1 MALSHSSVA
10 LPTKAALICSEPA
23 AALRL
28 GRELVSHGL
37 GGAKRIGTDLPALGG
52 ASDAASPTTSTEED
66 LASSLMT
73 AMTELAFLEKRRR
86 PDGIRFLAVFCLF
99 ADSLMCVAL
108 LVPEMDARSGARSH
122 RTAFNIGLVR
132 SPNHQK

>member
-66 LASSLMT
+66 LASTYDDGYDRTGVSRK
-73 AMTELAFLEKRRR
+73 ERR
-86 PDGIRFLAVFCLF
+86 PGGIRFFSAVFF
-99 ADSLMCVAL
+99 WPSPHVNPPSPG
-108 LVPEMDARSGARSH
+108 VSGRPQ
-122 RTAFNIGLVR
+122 V
-132 SPNHQK
+132 

>member
-52 ASDAASPTTSTEED
+52 TSDAASPTTSTEED
-66 LASSLMT
+66 LASTYDDGYDRTGVSRK
-73 AMTELAFLEKRRR
+73 ERRLGR
-86 PDGIRFLAVFCLF
+86 RNSFFSAVFF
-99 ADSLMCVAL
+99 WPSPHVNPPSPG
-108 LVPEMDARSGARSH
+108 VSGRPQ
-122 RTAFNIGLVR
+122 V
-132 SPNHQK
+132 

>member
-52 ASDAASPTTSTEED
+52 ASDAASPTTSTEEP
-66 LASSLMT
+66 
-73 AMTELAFLEKRRR
+73 K
-86 PDGIRFLAVFCLF
+86 PDSEQHILRARVSKLGNLDPPHPAAV
-99 ADSLMCVAL
+99 
-108 LVPEMDARSGARSH
+108 
-122 RTAFNIGLVR
+122 
-132 SPNHQK
+132 

>member
-66 LASSLMT
+66 LPWPPPMMT
-73 AMTELAFLEKRRR
+73 AMTELAFLERSEG
-86 PDGIRFLAVFCLF
+86 PAAEFVFFGSLFLAIPTRKSAIPRCEWPSPGLNPPSPRV
-99 ADSLMCVAL
+99 
-108 LVPEMDARSGARSH
+108 SGH
-122 RTAFNIGLVR
+122 PHV
-132 SPNHQK
+132 

>member
-66 LASSLMT
+66 LASTNDGGYDRTGVSRK
-73 AMTELAFLEKRRR
+73 ERR
-86 PDGIRFLAVFCLF
+86 PG
-99 ADSLMCVAL
+99 
-108 LVPEMDARSGARSH
+108 
-122 RTAFNIGLVR
+122 
-132 SPNHQK
+132 

>member
-37 GGAKRIGTDLPALGG
+37 GGAKRIGTDFPALGG
-52 ASDAASPTTSTEED
+52 ASDA
-66 LASSLMT
+66 
-73 AMTELAFLEKRRR
+73 RRR
-86 PDGIRFLAVFCLF
+86 VSDDADGGG
-99 ADSLMCVAL
+99 
-108 LVPEMDARSGARSH
+108 P
-122 RTAFNIGLVR
+122 GL
-132 SPNHQK
+132 HL